1 MITEALVDIAIT
13 QLHFGTSEHKPQKG
27 MRKGLGSFDY
37 GLQTSTSMWWNTS
50 AIRVVTTWAT
60 TTICEVERNLR

>member
-37 GLQTSTSMWWNTS
+37 GPTN
-50 AIRVVTTWAT
+50 INFNVV
-60 TTICEVERNLR
+60 EYVGH